1 MAPPDHVP
9 SVIPR
14 IPARTGASFGLVAL
28 AAWASLY
35 GVAASSYAGYDPR
48 VNFLSDLGHPLA
60 PNAWAFNAACI
71 LAGLL
76 YVPYSLSV
84 GHVLGG
90 RAGLAGSALLLAA
103 NGFLVLVGVFPE
115 ESPNNLHFIA
125 SAAFFLLLTLSA
137 GVLALPLHA
146 SRAFGPGSGILAG
159 AVVAGGV
166 VLVASRV
173 DPLWEHVAVGLGLTW
188 SLWNAGRLLRLAA
201 G

>member
-1 MAPPDHVP
+1 MV
-9 SVIPR
+9 PR
-14 IPARTGASFGLVAL
+14 IPARTGGAFGLVAV

-60 PNAWAFNAACI
+60 PAAWAFNAGCI

-103 NGFLVLVGVFPE
+103 SGSQVLVGVFPE
-115 ESPNNLHFIA
+115 ESPSGMHFIA

-137 GVLALPLHA
+137 GILALPLHA

-166 VLVASRV
+166 MLLASRV
-173 DPLWEHVAVGLGLTW
+173 DPLWEHVAVGLGLAW
-188 SLWNAGRLLRLAA
+188 SLWNAARLLRLGA